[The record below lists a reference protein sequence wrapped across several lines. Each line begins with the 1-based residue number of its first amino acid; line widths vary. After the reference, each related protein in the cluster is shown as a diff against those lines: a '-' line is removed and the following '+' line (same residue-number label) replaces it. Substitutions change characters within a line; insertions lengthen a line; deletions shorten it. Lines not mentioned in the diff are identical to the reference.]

1 MISSRHEAEGTQS
14 RGRFCRLA
22 TSLLLLLML
31 GVPGGSFAGSVDIIV
46 SPDQAGTPIDRTLLR
61 AIFTMRLR
69 QWPDGTPVR
78 VFVLPDH
85 DAVTDLFCREQLGTY
100 PYVMRATWDR
110 VVFTGTGLAP
120 TVVGSEREMRAR
132 IGITHGAIGYV
143 RSGDT
148 SDTRPSWPKMLL
160 AALTGRHHG

>member
-1 MISSRHEAEGTQS
+1 MLQHVLLMMVAPP
-14 RGRFCRLA
+14 
-22 TSLLLLLML
+22 LLLLWLLWMP
-31 GVPGGSFAGSVDIIV
+31 VSAFAGSVEIIV
-46 SPDQAGTPIDRTLLR
+46 NPDEAGIRIDRTLLR
-61 AIFTMRLR
+61 EIFTMRLR
-69 QWPDGTPVR
+69 QWPDGTPVH

-120 TVVGSEREMRAR
+120 TAVGSEREMRER
-132 IGITHGAIGYV
+132 IRSTPGAIGYV

-148 SDTRPSWPKMLL
+148 SDRGSAWPRFLL
-160 AALTGRHHG
+160 AKLEAKPHG

>member
-1 MISSRHEAEGTQS
+1 MMNSRDAEGAS
-14 RGRFCRLA
+14 AGWRFIRLA
-22 TSLLLLLML
+22 PSLLLLWFLL
-31 GVPGGSFAGSVDIIV
+31 APFSAFAGSVEIIV
-46 SPDQAGTPIDRTLLR
+46 NPDEAGIRIDRTLLR
-61 AIFTMRLR
+61 EIFTMRLR
-69 QWPDGTPVR
+69 QWPDGTPVH

-120 TVVGSEREMRAR
+120 TAVGSEREMRER
-132 IGITHGAIGYV
+132 IRSTPGAIGYV

-148 SDTRPSWPKMLL
+148 SDREPAWPRFLL
-160 AALTGRHHG
+160 AKLGAKPYG